1 MGVAGSSRHLEDDV
15 DQGSGLRDLPVDSG
29 GGRGPRLV
37 AEVDDEVADAPEEV
51 VLVDFDTSCPGSAFS
66 FCKHKRGIP

>member
-1 MGVAGSSRHLEDDV
+1 M
-15 DQGSGLRDLPVDSG
+15 DSG

-51 VLVDFDTSCPGSAFS
+51 VLVDISLRAAASWDARL
-66 FCKHKRGIP
+66 HRE